1 MSTATQSLINK
12 EYDCPLTRK
21 HVQLKMKQ
29 NAHKDKQKPEC
40 CSNVGQCGCT
50 VVQII
55 YGMSYTVDWKKCSL
69 YSSATEH

>member
-1 MSTATQSLINK
+1 MSTNAASMIKK

-29 NAHKDKQKPEC
+29 GAQHAFGEPEC
-40 CSNVGQCGCT
+40 CSCVGQCGCD

-69 YSSATEH
+69 YSSVREH

>member
-1 MSTATQSLINK
+1 MSTKIQSMIEK
-12 EYDCPLTRK
+12 EYDCPLTHK

-29 NAHKDKQKPEC
+29 DAQKVYEEPEC
-40 CSNVGQCGCT
+40 CSNIGQCGCN

-69 YSSATEH
+69 YSSFTEH